1 MKEKTQQL
9 EQIIQSD
16 YANTAGVVVRKNGE
30 VVYEGYFGEGAKD
43 APVQVF
49 SVTKSVVSA
58 LIGIAMD
65 KGCIKS
71 VQQKVLEFF
80 DDYTVKRGEKTIQ
93 NVTLEN
99 MLTMTSPYKYKSAP
113 YTKYFSSESWVKSS
127 LDLLGG
133 RGQIGEFRYAP
144 LIGPDILT
152 GILANVTGCSA
163 LDFAKQNLFEP
174 MGISVGNNI
183 VFKSKEE
190 QLSFTKSKR
199 VNGWVA
205 DPMGNNTAGW
215 GLCLTTRDMAKI
227 GQLYLDGGKWGEA
240 QIVPRKWIDASTTEH
255 SRCAQWGNLAYGYL
269 WWLIDDKEK
278 SFAAMGDGG
287 NIIYVNRQKNLV
299 VSSSAYFVPRA
310 KDRIMLIKKEIEPL
324 FSEL

>member
-1 MKEKTQQL
+1 
-9 EQIIQSD
+9 
-16 YANTAGVVVRKNGE
+16 
-30 VVYEGYFGEGAKD
+30 
-43 APVQVF
+43 
-49 SVTKSVVSA
+49 
-58 LIGIAMD
+58 
-65 KGCIKS
+65 
-71 VQQKVLEFF
+71 
-80 DDYTVKRGEKTIQ
+80 
-93 NVTLEN
+93 
-99 MLTMTSPYKYKSAP
+99 
-113 YTKYFSSESWVKSS
+113 
-127 LDLLGG
+127 
-133 RGQIGEFRYAP
+133 
-144 LIGPDILT
+144 
-152 GILANVTGCSA
+152 
-163 LDFAKQNLFEP
+163 

-240 QIVPRKWIDASTTEH
+240 QIVSRKWIDASTTEH

-324 FSEL
+324 FSAL

>member
-133 RGQIGEFRYAP
+133 KGTNRGVSICASYRTRHFDRHSCQRYR
-144 LIGPDILT
+144 
-152 GILANVTGCSA
+152 
-163 LDFAKQNLFEP
+163 
-174 MGISVGNNI
+174 M
-183 VFKSKEE
+183 
-190 QLSFTKSKR
+190 
-199 VNGWVA
+199 
-205 DPMGNNTAGW
+205 
-215 GLCLTTRDMAKI
+215 LCA
-227 GQLYLDGGKWGEA
+227 
-240 QIVPRKWIDASTTEH
+240 
-255 SRCAQWGNLAYGYL
+255 
-269 WWLIDDKEK
+269 
-278 SFAAMGDGG
+278 
-287 NIIYVNRQKNLV
+287 
-299 VSSSAYFVPRA
+299 
-310 KDRIMLIKKEIEPL
+310 
-324 FSEL
+324 